1 MRRLVLL
8 CLAAVAGCESQQPP
22 APCGPI
28 AQVTVNAGERASV
41 TACFNDPNGDLLT
54 YSVTSSNPGVATAS
68 ISGTDIT
75 VAAVVPGSATVT
87 VTASDPGGLQAGQ
100 SFVVVVPNR
109 APEPRGAM
117 PSVTVPAGGAETVD
131 ASSYF
136 TEPDGE
142 TLAYSA
148 TSSDQAAVAVAVA
161 GSVVTVTAVARG
173 TANVTVTATDPGGL
187 AATQTFL
194 VTVPNRAPVAGD
206 PIPDVEVSVGEAVA
220 VNASAH
226 FADPDGDELVFAV
239 AVSVDGVVR
248 ATVSGGVVSLE
259 AVAQGMATVTVTAT
273 DPEGLSA
280 ESSFAATVPN
290 RAPVAGDP
298 IPDVEVAVGSAAEV
312 DASKHFADPD
322 GDELT
327 YSVATSDPGVAAV
340 AVSGSVVSVE
350 AVALGMAT
358 VTIMA
363 TDPEGLSAES
373 SFAATV
379 PNRAPVAGDPIPDVE
394 VSVGG
399 EVEVDASKHFADP
412 DGDELSFAVST
423 SDAGVAAVSVAGSV
437 VSVAVVA
444 LGTATVTVTATDPG
458 GLSARSSFTVTVRNR
473 APVAGDPIP
482 DVEVSVGGEV
492 EVDASKHFADPDGD
506 ELSFAVSTSDAG
518 VARVSVAGSSVSVQ
532 AVALGTAAVTVTAT
546 DPDGLSAESSFA
558 VTVSGQAVTAE
569 ITSCKVI
576 FIIPIVLRTVVIK
589 GVAYASRSV
598 VDVQVQGFVDGDRA
612 GVAQLGRMAAGQE
625 KDFTIQGT
633 TWLPLGDHSCAVRV
647 KWRERDDP
655 PGMPE
660 VTLATNAGNAPEGTS
675 VTMRVLVSPSP
686 SEAIS
691 VGYTRS
697 PDADPSTADADA
709 ADFADGSRGTIEV
722 PAGASEA
729 TIRVLVNDDTDIEP
743 AQEFFRASLD
753 TPGQSAGYQ
762 LGWVTSALA
771 YIEEGVCD
779 RTPQVR
785 DEIMDR
791 ADVADCN
798 KVTDWDVGNV
808 DWLDLTPS
816 SENRPIVTLR
826 QGDFSGLNHLRSLNL
841 DDNRLTQLPSGI
853 FSGLLRLRWLD
864 LADNALARL
873 PDGVFTDLAGL
884 ESLDLGGNRM
894 AELPADLFS
903 DLSTLEELDV
913 GGNRLRELPA
923 DVFTDLSGLDRLHL
937 HENQIAEL
945 PAGLFDNLTAL
956 ERLDL
961 QENRIGR
968 LPSGTFANLS
978 ALARLDLDANRIT
991 ALPAGV
997 FSGLSGLT
1005 WLEVSDNAVSR
1016 LEGDV
1021 FADTPVLER
1030 LLLWR
1035 NRIAQLPPRVFAG
1048 LHGGLSGLGVSGNP
1062 GYPFVL
1068 TLKVERRDSDNPS
1081 DPGPATVGVTV
1092 AQGAPF
1098 TMRIPLSVE
1107 GGTLS
1112 QDYVILEAG
1121 YTRSSEVTVTQSSGS
1136 SATTVGVE
1144 SLPEVPPWVDIGLV
1158 AGARLV
1164 LFGS

>member
-28 AQVTVNAGERASV
+28 AQVTVNAGERATV
-41 TACFNDPNGDLLT
+41 TACFNDPNGDVLV

-68 ISGTDIT
+68 ISGTDVT

-220 VNASAH
+220 VNASEH
-226 FADPDGDELVFAV
+226 FADPDGDELAFAV

-248 ATVSGGVVSLE
+248 ATVSGGVVSVE
-259 AVAQGMATVTVTAT
+259 AVAQGMATVTVT
-273 DPEGLSA
+273 
-280 ESSFAATVPN
+280 
-290 RAPVAGDP
+290 
-298 IPDVEVAVGSAAEV
+298 
-312 DASKHFADPD
+312 
-322 GDELT
+322 
-327 YSVATSDPGVAAV
+327 
-340 AVSGSVVSVE
+340 
-350 AVALGMAT
+350 
-358 VTIMA
+358 A

-423 SDAGVAAVSVAGSV
+423 SDAGVARVSVAGSS
-437 VSVAVVA
+437 VSVQAVA
-444 LGTATVTVTATDPG
+444 LGTAAVTVTATDPG

-532 AVALGTAAVTVTAT
+532 ALALGTAAVTVTAT

-826 QGDFSGLNHLRSLNL
+826 RDDFLGLHDLRTL
-841 DDNRLTQLPSGI
+841 DLGDNRLTELPFGI
-853 FSGLLRLRWLD
+853 FSGLSRLRWLD
-864 LADNALARL
+864 LADNGLARL